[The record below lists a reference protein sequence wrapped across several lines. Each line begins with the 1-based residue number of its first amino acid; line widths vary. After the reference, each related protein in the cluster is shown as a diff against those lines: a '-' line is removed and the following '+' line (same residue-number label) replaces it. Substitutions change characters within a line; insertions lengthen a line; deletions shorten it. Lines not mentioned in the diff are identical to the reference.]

1 MAILRIAAA
10 AGLLL
15 VLAPEQTMDT
25 ARAMLGMAKAVKDE
39 HMPSADAA
47 MAYCKANPAV
57 CADIARNAANL
68 SQPGSAPIKS
78 PKP

>member
-15 VLAPEQTMDT
+15 VLAPEQTLET
-25 ARAMLGMAKAVKDE
+25 ARAMLGMAKSVKDE
-39 HMPSADAA
+39 HVPSAEAA
-47 MAYCKANPAV
+47 MVYCKAHPAV

-68 SQPGSAPIKS
+68 PQAGLVPL
-78 PKP
+78 KPAKP